1 MVKGKSIYRSTPFF
15 WRQLLWKVALI
26 AMLLFLFAQ
35 VALIWLMSE
44 QETADAFSSG
54 RRLLVTLETSDIYG
68 KKISSEDY
76 KPEEINQEKT
86 ETPEAVP
93 HVEPDKLAPIAETPA
108 ENKEPGKEPEPLP
121 EKQKEPPSEI
131 EKEQSKEPQAEA
143 APAEKDTQLQ
153 DQAKAKVAEAITAEE
168 PPEAAQMPA
177 IIPSTTPPAEILKS
191 LIDKTE
197 FGALPKIASD
207 GTKPWKYY
215 SKPLVIKDKKPMI
228 SIIVTGVGT
237 NKNTSEQ
244 ALRLPEAINLSFSVY
259 SKDLHSWMTAA
270 RISGHETMLDLPMEA
285 SNYPVSDPG
294 PLGLLVSKDQ
304 PENETKIKKLMARD
318 AGYVGFL
325 TPQDEAFLGNNE
337 LFKSLLQVLS
347 GRGLMLVVGRQ
358 PAKNE
363 TKDIIEQGN
372 TASIVAD
379 TLIDEE
385 LSQTGIDARLSLLE
399 QIAKQNGYAVGI
411 ARSYPITIKQLN
423 MWADKSE
430 ENGFNLVPVS
440 MIISKRY

>member
-1 MVKGKSIYRSTPFF
+1 M
-15 WRQLLWKVALI
+15 LWKVTLI
-26 AMLLFLFAQ
+26 VMLLFLFAQ

-68 KKISSEDY
+68 NIISS
-76 KPEEINQEKT
+76 KNPEGADATSDKQKQETVDKNPPAPEPAAK
-86 ETPEAVP
+86 ETKES
-93 HVEPDKLAPIAETPA
+93 EPV
-108 ENKEPGKEPEPLP
+108 KEPEPQP
-121 EKQKEPPSEI
+121 AKEPEPTVEHPKESPAETVPTPQVKQDSQI
-131 EKEQSKEPQAEA
+131 QEQAKEQVE
-143 APAEKDTQLQ
+143 
-153 DQAKAKVAEAITAEE
+153 EAITPAPE
-168 PPEAAQMPA
+168 PSEDAQMPT
-177 IIPSTTPPAEILKS
+177 IIPSTTPPADISKN

-197 FGALPKIASD
+197 FGALPKIGND

-215 SKPLVIKDKKPMI
+215 SKPLVLKDKRPMI
-228 SIIVTGVGT
+228 AIIVSGVGT
-237 NKNTSEQ
+237 NRSTSEQ
-244 ALRLPEAINLSFSVY
+244 ALRLPEAVDLSLSVY
-259 SKDLHSWMTAA
+259 SRDLHSWMTAA

-294 PLGLLVSKDQ
+294 PLGLLVSNDQ

-318 AGYVGFL
+318 SGYVGFL

-347 GRGLMLVVGRQ
+347 GRGLLLVIGKQ

-363 TKDIIEQGN
+363 TKDIVEQGN
-372 TASIVAD
+372 TASIIAD

-385 LSQTGIDARLSLLE
+385 LSPTGIDARLSLLE

-411 ARSYPITIKQLN
+411 ARSYPLTIEQLN
-423 MWADKSE
+423 TWAAKSE